1 MDFNYSEEQNLIA
14 NAAKE
19 FAEQYIRPHIM
30 EWDEAQHFPVDVLH
44 KAGEM
49 GFMGVFIPEKYGGSG
64 FGYHEYI
71 AIIEE
76 ISKVDPSIGLSIAAH
91 NSLCTGH
98 IYYFGNESQKQKWL
112 PKLATGEWIGA
123 WGLTE
128 HNTGS
133 DAGGMNTTAVKD
145 GDHYILNGSKNFI
158 THGRSGNI
166 TVVIART
173 GQKRRLAWDLCFCN

>member
-1 MDFNYSEEQNLIA
+1 MNFQLSEEQKLIA
-14 NAAKE
+14 ESARD

-30 EWDEAQHFPVDVLH
+30 EWDESQFFPADVLH

-49 GFMGVFIPEKYGGSG
+49 GFMGVFIPEQYGGSG

-98 IYYFGNESQKQKWL
+98 IYYFGNEAQKQKWL
-112 PKLATGEWIGA
+112 PKLA
-123 WGLTE
+123 
-128 HNTGS
+128 
-133 DAGGMNTTAVKD
+133 
-145 GDHYILNGSKNFI
+145 
-158 THGRSGNI
+158 SG
-166 TVVIART
+166 
-173 GQKRRLAWDLCFCN
+173 